1 MSGGNYMKGMGGN
14 TGTFM
19 HYAEERIFDWPSKEN
34 IKHIQV
40 QKRRDEKRLK
50 MLEENE
56 RLSFDKKKSNN
67 TVVLE
72 HSVFPHNKKSKPEI
86 EILYRIGMKVV
97 HVEYGE
103 GVVTAV
109 YSHRMS
115 VRFLDRNRG
124 VKDFD
129 IKTINKAKIIMPLE
143 MAKHKKDLRR

>member
-1 MSGGNYMKGMGGN
+1 MKGMGGN

-19 HYAEERIFDWPSKEN
+19 HVAKERILGWASKEN
-34 IKHIQV
+34 KKHIQV
-40 QKRRDEKRLK
+40 QKRRDEQRRK

-56 RLSFDKKKSNN
+56 RLSFDKNKGKSN
-67 TVVLE
+67 TVVIENNLF
-72 HSVFPHNKKSKPEI
+72 SHNKKSKPDREVF
-86 EILYRIGMKVV
+86 YKIGMKVV

-109 YSHRMS
+109 YSYRIS
-115 VRFLDRNRG
+115 VKFSDRNRG

-129 IKTINKAKIIMPLE
+129 IKTVNKAKIIMPLE